1 MKLLPNLSC
10 KMLYA
15 KVASFHG
22 EIVFLPLPVNAYR
35 SGAPP
40 LPPTPPRPL
49 PGEALSGWVEEVGA
63 SLLLYILENTLRQ
76 KKI

>member
-22 EIVFLPLPVNAYR
+22 EIVFLPLPVNSYLI
-35 SGAPP
+35 GAPP

-49 PGEALSGWVEEVGA
+49 PGEASSEERWEVEASKLKIVSIFLEV
-63 SLLLYILENTLRQ
+63 
-76 KKI
+76 